1 MIDRKTIADPRT
13 HYGDGKHATAGFKW
27 QRITGAINILGLLF
41 LIWLV
46 VSLAGADRAT
56 FVTTVANPFVALAT
70 AIMVVV
76 AVIHMRIGMRE
87 VIEDYVHDERLNR
100 LSLWLNTLFCALI
113 VVASLAALAK
123 IVFWG

>member
-13 HYGDGKHATAGFKW
+13 HYGDVKHATAGFKW

-56 FVTTVANPFVALAT
+56 FVTTVANPFVALPT

-87 VIEDYVHDERLNR
+87 VIEDYVHGRTNR
-100 LSLWLNTLFCALI
+100 LALLLNDIFTLGVAILALVSLITL
-113 VVASLAALAK
+113 
-123 IVFWG
+123 VFWG

>member
-1 MIDRKTIADPRT
+1 MIDRKAIADPRT

-87 VIEDYVHDERLNR
+87 VIEDYVHGRTNR
-100 LSLWLNTLFCALI
+100 LALLLNDIFTLGVAILALVSLITL
-113 VVASLAALAK
+113 
-123 IVFWG
+123 VFWG